1 MKEEVNILAHASLI
15 QQCILPE
22 NWPCFRSGA
31 DNYTGR
37 QCLTMLMVIIV
48 TYLAWELVSLRLV
61 PLIAQQQY
69 IQPRVIAQNLCSLA
83 HLVLK
88 LSWDLCLGKESGGA
102 LPTLMYFFLGS
113 DKIGRLQADMG
124 GDLRYSFRLFSAAS

>member
-1 MKEEVNILAHASLI
+1 MSYYVNGYNCNISCLGT
-15 QQCILPE
+15 
-22 NWPCFRSGA
+22 CFS
-31 DNYTGR
+31 
-37 QCLTMLMVIIV
+37 
-48 TYLAWELVSLRLV
+48 RLV

-69 IQPRVIAQNLCSLA
+69 IQPRVLAQNLCALA

-88 LSWDLCLGKESGGA
+88 LSWDLCLGKGSGGA
-102 LPTLMYFFLGS
+102 LPTLRYFFLGS